1 MSAPEVLFIDY
12 PRVIQ
17 AWPKARSRPR
27 RGSQTADPDRR
38 TGVRYKN
45 HIGID
50 RAFGF
55 LRRYTVTHAAAYDG
69 GQLGAVLDRD
79 NTASAVW
86 ADTAYRSAANLALLE
101 RRGRRPQFQRK
112 KPRGK
117 PMPAH
122 LIRGNATRAGCARGS
137 STSSPP
143 RNAGWA
149 SSCAP
154 SA

>member
-1 MSAPEVLFIDY
+1 MDH
-12 PRVIQ
+12 Q

-27 RGSQTADPDRR
+27 RGSQTADRDR
-38 TGVRYKN
+38 GADVRHKN

-50 RAFGF
+50 RALGF

-79 NTASAVW
+79 NTASEVW
-86 ADTAYRSAANLALLE
+86 AAIAYRSAANLALFE
-101 RRGRRPQFQRK
+101 RRGLRPQFQRQ
-112 KPRGK
+112 KPRGQ
-117 PMPAH
+117 AD
-122 LIRGNATRAGCARGS
+122 AGASHPRQCHPGPGALGS